1 MKILAFALAIVALL
15 LFGCVSQPAA
25 GAQHDGGKLKVV
37 ASFYP
42 MYEFS
47 KSVGGEHVLV
57 SVLVPPGVEPHNFEP
72 TPSSIK
78 QLSEADIFVLN
89 GAGMEHSWAHGLIE
103 GVGNKKLAVVE
114 TSKGI
119 ELMAAEGHHHH
130 DEAEGEHEAEGHHD
144 HVEGQDA
151 HVEDGHSHWEYDPH
165 VWLSPKLAQRQVENI
180 RDAFIAADPE
190 GREYYEANA
199 ATYNAKLGALDAE
212 FRAAFSA
219 CKKKEILITHAT
231 LGYFCREYGCVQ
243 IPIEGVSHEGEP
255 SPAGLV
261 KIVEQARGHNVTAV
275 YFESLISPKSAQTI
289 AGEIGGKVLVF
300 NSVHGLTSEEEA
312 RGAGY
317 VSLME
322 ENLRGVKEGLNCG

>member
-25 GAQHDGGKLKVV
+25 GAPQEEGKLKVV

-47 KSVGGEHVLV
+47 KSVGGERASV

-72 TPSSIK
+72 TPSAIK

-103 GVGNKKLAVVE
+103 GLGNGKLVVVE
-114 TSKGI
+114 ASEGV
-119 ELMAAEGHHHH
+119 ELIAASEHQ
-130 DEAEGEHEAEGHHD
+130 HEAEG
-144 HVEGQDA
+144 DA
-151 HVEDGHSHWEYDPH
+151 HEEEGHSHGEYDPH

-190 GREYYEANA
+190 GREYYRANA
-199 ATYNAKLGALDAE
+199 AAYNAKLDALDAE

-219 CKKKEILITHAT
+219 CKKKEMLITHAT
-231 LGYFCREYGCVQ
+231 LGYFCREYGCIQ

-261 KIVEQARGHNVTAV
+261 KIVEQARAHNVTAV

-300 NSVHGLTSEEEA
+300 NSVHGVTAEDEA

-317 VSLME
+317 MPLME
-322 ENLRGVKEGLNCG
+322 ENLQGIREGLNCGE